1 VAVACCTNVQLEM
14 ICFVQIIKILNLY
27 TPMNEFEE
35 RVPISFI
42 RKIQEQLASTKE
54 QSQSLLMD
62 TKLLFAVNF
71 QFSPSPVCL
80 EMIESPAEWGLGFLR
95 KL

>member
-1 VAVACCTNVQLEM
+1 
-14 ICFVQIIKILNLY
+14 
-27 TPMNEFEE
+27 MNEFEE

-42 RKIQEQLASTKE
+42 RKIQGRLSGTKE

-62 TKLLFAVNF
+62 TKLLYAVNF
-71 QFSPSPVCL
+71 PFSPSPVSL
-80 EMIESPAEWGLGFLR
+80 ETIEAPAEWGLGFLR